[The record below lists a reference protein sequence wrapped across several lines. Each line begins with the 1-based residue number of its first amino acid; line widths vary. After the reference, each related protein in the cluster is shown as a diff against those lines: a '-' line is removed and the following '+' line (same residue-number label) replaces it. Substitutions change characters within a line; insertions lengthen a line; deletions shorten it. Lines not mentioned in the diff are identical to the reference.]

1 MARRN
6 NIKPK
11 YVIWENVKNVLSKKH
26 KHNFDKYL
34 NKIEHSYGGYGT
46 YKYRLEP
53 IIQHCKFRL
62 LGGKLWVTL
71 NT

>member
-1 MARRN
+1 MTTAFDLFLSSSEVDFRLEFEVVNMLEDVDLN
-6 NIKPK
+6 N
-11 YVIWENVKNVLSKKH
+11 
-26 KHNFDKYL
+26 L

-62 LGGKLWVTL
+62 LGGKL
-71 NT
+71 